1 VENITRSPIRAI
13 WSKSA
18 WRAEARRA
26 AEVGISN
33 NLQDIKGRQ
42 GIDGVGQRHAPVG
55 IG

>member
-1 VENITRSPIRAI
+1 VENITKSPIRAI

-18 WRAEARRA
+18 WRAEAEET

-42 GIDGVGQRHAPVG
+42 GVDGVGQTPPMLL
-55 IG
+55 